1 VRQIQILLQFLLPPR
16 MCLQRAPSSRRTHA
30 PTPRKHDA
38 KWSGTFLDRL
48 LFLKDLP
55 AWCRYHGKGGVY
67 AHDTIH
73 PVIREKIPT
82 QCQGLYAEPKTGKDR
97 VSLQFS
103 CAIS

>member
-1 VRQIQILLQFLLPPR
+1 MTQTAPATIKTSPKASQII
-16 MCLQRAPSSRRTHA
+16 S
-30 PTPRKHDA
+30 PTFGDNDA

-55 AWCRYHGKGGVY
+55 ACCRYDGKGGVY

-82 QCQGLYAEPKTGKDR
+82 QCQGLYAAAQNWER
-97 VSLQFS
+97 LRIF
-103 CAIS
+103 AILM